1 MSKQYDSSSIQ
12 VLEGLEAVRVRP
24 GMYIGGTDKRGFHH
38 LLWEIVDNSVDEAVA
53 GFATDIDII
62 LAEDS
67 AVVSDNGRGIPF
79 GIHPKKKMSALALV
93 FMTLHAGGKFGGDGS
108 AYKTAGGLHGVG
120 SSVVNALSSEMEVMV
135 TRDKERAIRKYSRGK
150 AVGKLKVNKLKK
162 KHSSG
167 TTVSFT
173 PDVDIFGS
181 QKFDIDIVTTR
192 VKYKAYL
199 TPCVKFS
206 IAYLDKDPVEFCYT
220 NGLLDF
226 LEEECDSL
234 LETPFFFKK
243 DNTQVALTLTENR
256 GMNLHSFANGI
267 PTRDGGT
274 HHKGVDKVLVDE
286 IRKYMK
292 DNEIGPKRLK
302 IIPDDVRDGIF
313 GAVSVFVENPQFQG
327 QTKDRLNN
335 PETES
340 EIRDMIKEAFVSW
353 LKKNEAQ
360 TKALCTNIINN
371 AKARIKA
378 KEAEDDVKRASPVN
392 RLRLPGKLADC
403 SSTKLEETEIFI
415 VEGDSAGGSA
425 KSGRDRKTQAV
436 MPVRGKVLNC
446 EASTLSK
453 VLENQELKNLV
464 DAIGCGIGST
474 FDISRIRYGKVIL
487 LMDADV
493 DGYHIS
499 ILLLTF
505 FFRFMPELI
514 DAGVIYIARP
524 PLYKVV
530 TASKHY
536 WVDDDVALN
545 KLVPRLK
552 GKFELLRFKG
562 LGEMDPKVL
571 YSTTLD
577 PKSRNL
583 FRVTVEDPLLTE
595 MTFSNLMGN
604 KASLRNS
611 WISNTS
617 TLDDLDV

>member
-1 MSKQYDSSSIQ
+1 MSDYDSSSIQ

-53 GFATDIDII
+53 GFATDIDIL
-62 LAEDS
+62 LADES
-67 AVVSDNGRGIPF
+67 AVVTDNGRGIPF
-79 GIHPKKKMSALALV
+79 GIHPKKKISTLDVV

-120 SSVVNALSSEMEVMV
+120 SSVVNALSSEMEVIV
-135 TRDKERAIRKYSRGK
+135 TRGHERAVRNYSRGK
-150 AVGKLKVNKLKK
+150 SVGQLKVNKLKK
-162 KHSSG
+162 RHDSG

-173 PDVDIFGS
+173 PDPDIFGD
-181 QKFDIDIVTTR
+181 QKFDLQVVTTR
-192 VKYKAYL
+192 IKYKAYL

-206 IAYLDKDPVEFCYT
+206 ITYLDKDPVEFCYA

-234 LETPFFFKK
+234 LQTPFFFKK
-243 DNTQVALTLTENR
+243 DNMQVAITLTSGR
-256 GMNLHSFANGI
+256 GMTLHSFANGI

-274 HHKGVDKVLVDE
+274 HHKGVDKVIVDE
-286 IRKYMK
+286 IRKYMTEK
-292 DNEIGPKRLK
+292 ELAPKRLK

-335 PETES
+335 AETEN
-340 EIRDMIKEAFVSW
+340 EVRDLIKEEFVHW
-353 LKKNEAQ
+353 LEVNPEQ
-360 TKALCTNIINN
+360 TKTICTNITNN
-371 AKARIKA
+371 AKARIRA

-403 SSTKLEETEIFI
+403 SSTKLEETELFI

-425 KSGRDRKTQAV
+425 KTGRDRKTQAI
-436 MPVRGKVLNC
+436 MPLRGKVLNC
-446 EASTLSK
+446 ESSTLSK
-453 VLENQELKNLV
+453 VLENQELRNLV
-464 DAIGCGIGST
+464 DAIGCGIGPT

-514 DAGVIYIARP
+514 DAGVIYLARP
-524 PLYKVV
+524 PLYKVIAG
-530 TASKHY
+530 TKTY
-536 WVDDDVALN
+536 WVDDDTELN
-545 KLVPRLK
+545 KLLPRIK
-552 GKFELLRFKG
+552 TKFELLRFKG

-583 FRVTVEDPLLTE
+583 FRVTVKDPLMTE
-595 MTFSNLMGN
+595 MVFSNLMGN
-604 KASLRNS
+604 KASLRHS
-611 WISNTS
+611 WISNTG
-617 TLDDLDV
+617 TLENLDV

>member
-1 MSKQYDSSSIQ
+1 MSDYDSGSIQ

-24 GMYIGGTDKRGFHH
+24 GMYIGGTDSKGFHH

-53 GFATDIDII
+53 GFATDIDIL
-62 LAEDS
+62 LADES
-67 AVVSDNGRGIPF
+67 AIVTDNGRGIPF
-79 GIHPKKKMSALALV
+79 GIHPKKKISTLDVV

-120 SSVVNALSSEMEVMV
+120 SSVVNALSSEMEVIV
-135 TRDKERAIRKYSRGK
+135 TRGDERAVRNYSRGK
-150 AVGKLKVNKLKK
+150 SVGKLKLNKLKK
-162 KHSSG
+162 KHKSG
-167 TTVSFT
+167 TIVSFT
-173 PDVDIFGS
+173 PDVDIFGK
-181 QKFDIDIVTTR
+181 QKFDLDTVTTR
-192 VKYKAYL
+192 VRYKAYL
-199 TPCVKFS
+199 TPSVKFS
-206 IAYLDKDPVEFCYT
+206 ITYLDQSPIEFCYT

-226 LEEECDSL
+226 LDEECSSL
-234 LETPFFFKK
+234 LEIPFFFKK
-243 DNTQVALTLTENR
+243 DNAQVALTLTDGR
-256 GMNLHSFANGI
+256 GMSLHSFANGI
-267 PTRDGGT
+267 PTPDGGT
-274 HHKGVDKVLVDE
+274 HHKGVDRVLVEE
-286 IRKYMK
+286 IRRYMQEK
-292 DNEIGPKRLK
+292 DIAPKRLK
-302 IIPDDVRDGIF
+302 IIPDDVREGIF

-335 PETES
+335 PETENYVRDL
-340 EIRDMIKEAFVSW
+340 IRLEFIDW
-353 LKKNEAQ
+353 LKNNPEQ
-360 TKALCTNIINN
+360 TRSLCNSIINN

-403 SSTKLEETEIFI
+403 SSTKLEETELFI

-425 KSGRDRKTQAV
+425 KTGRDRKTQAI

-446 EASTLSK
+446 ESSTLSK
-453 VLENQELKNLV
+453 VLENQELRNLV
-464 DAIGCGIGST
+464 DAIGCGIGPT

-514 DAGVIYIARP
+514 DAGVIYLARP
-524 PLYKVV
+524 PLYKVI
-530 TASKHY
+530 TGTKTY
-536 WVDDDVALN
+536 WVDDDIALS
-545 KLVPRLK
+545 KLVARLK
-552 GKFELLRFKG
+552 SKFELLRFKG

-577 PKSRNL
+577 PSSRNL
-583 FRVTVEDPLLTE
+583 FRVTIDDPLLTE

-604 KASLRNS
+604 KASLRHS
-611 WISNTS
+611 WISDS
-617 TLDDLDV
+617 GTLDDLDV